1 MSLNLQDCRFLGPAL
16 PEPFVAFE
24 LEAQLRKKK
33 LLVDRRSGDVA
44 DRWESYRRKL
54 RQLGDQGQETRVA
67 THVFEPLVERLGY
80 TSMEREREVITRE
93 GAENG
98 GWVLRSPGSETVLR
112 VWAWPTGTDLDAPNL
127 RGRAYRFSPALVA
140 QRVLWA
146 RGERLGLLSDGD
158 ELRLVFA
165 TPGGGDSHVAI
176 PLGRAGGWRSQREV
190 PDSYR
195 LLVALARP
203 EGVQAVPDLL
213 DEARKGQTKVTNE
226 LRDQARTAVE
236 GFVQEVL
243 DHPANADVL
252 ATWEREAL
260 ARELWREGL
269 NLIYRLLFVLKLES
283 SPDPARAFSFASTS
297 LWRRTYSP
305 GIALA
310 RFVRKLLDEGQETG
324 GMLETG
330 LRSLFRLFQH
340 GLSSSELKVSPLG
353 GMLFGAEAI
362 PLLDRLTWG
371 ERAVAMLLDR
381 LLWTPGKGK
390 GAKAERR
397 RVHYGSLDVEDL
409 GRVYEALLE
418 LEPGL
423 AAEPMCRLQRDKLQ
437 VVVPMAQGQRYR
449 NPDTESKVK
458 WIEEIHPGRFYL
470 RAGLGRKSSGS
481 YYTPREFVRFLVQ
494 ETLGPQVD
502 ERSPHEDPRPGE
514 ILKLRVLD
522 PAMGSGHFLVEACRY
537 LGLRLYEA
545 CRLCDEK
552 AQSQEDL
559 ADQAATEAERTEALA
574 RTEEWRRRVSDL
586 PDPNDELVS
595 YLPSRVTEGE
605 ETGLSQWKAEALC
618 RRLVAVHCL
627 YGVDKNPLAVELAKL
642 SLWLESYSE
651 GLPLTF
657 LDHRLLQGDS
667 LTGPFYQHLL
677 TWPRAKGPIEGL
689 FVQDLA
695 ARLTEGL
702 NAALVHVRDLEASV
716 GKDVEDLERKAS
728 AKDRLDQALAPFLTV
743 AAAWSGG
750 VMLGDE
756 ADDEAYEALLRTV
769 AEGQEAQAL
778 LDGNARLARMVALGR
793 EGIAYDLVFPEVFWP
808 EGRVEE
814 RGGFDAV
821 VGNPPWDALQPLA
834 KEFYAAFDLRVLDA
848 PTRLERE
855 EVETRLNRDEAVM
868 RSFQQYVV
876 SFEQAKRSI
885 DRVYSWVN
893 REAGGRPSG
902 AVMDLWQAFAER
914 GLANVRARGRV
925 GWVLPSSFHANQS
938 ATGIRELYLE
948 HNALRCCFSFENR
961 EKLFEIDSRYK
972 FATVVAERGAL
983 TGDFPV
989 GFYLHDMGWLF
1000 EDRSG
1005 LVFNRAFVKASSP
1018 EYLALPELQ
1027 SESDLAVA
1035 KVCYERGLPYGQVAQ
1050 HLRIRCGP
1058 EADMSKD
1065 AFRFTPAATVLK
1077 PGEDARDPQ
1086 CAIRLLDKGYLLLHE
1101 GKTFHQYDDHWTE
1114 PPRYLVHLSAVADK
1128 SIWTGPA
1135 RHYRLAFRDI
1145 AASTNERTGIFC
1157 LLAAGTLFGNTAPC
1171 ERKPEQRPNAAALV
1185 VLSVVDSFSF
1195 DWNLRQKNAAHL
1207 NLFILNGIP
1216 VPPVFPGLSP
1226 EPPEH
1231 LPRFLAHSALR
1242 LTCNHSG
1249 YAALWRDQVGDA
1261 WREPVKPPLTWPV
1274 LAGDEERWAVRAAID
1289 AVVAAAYGLTRDQY
1303 AHVLSSFNHK
1313 SYPASQALCLA
1324 AFDKLS
1330 TLGLEAFTHK
1340 YDPYWDIPLNQNLPQ
1355 PVIDLPTANQP
1366 PARSAAK
1373 TPTRR
1378 AQQLT
1383 LVPPRGEQL
1392 SLLDGEDDNP
1402 PGLPLAADGPTPS
1415 YVPTS
1420 SPPRDPYNIV
1430 RYLLETKGVIT
1441 SQDAQHAT
1449 GLDAAAV
1456 HPHLQSLVREGLAV
1470 VEGQKRGTRY
1480 RRAVVK
1486 P

>member
-1 MSLNLQDCRFLGPAL
+1 MSLNLQDCRFVGPAL

-33 LLVDRRSGDVA
+33 LLVDRRSGDLA
-44 DRWESYRRKL
+44 DRWDSYRRKL
-54 RQLGDQGQETRVA
+54 RQLGDQGQEMRVA

-80 TSMEREREVITRE
+80 ATMEREREVITRE

-98 GWVLRSPGSETVLR
+98 GWVLRSPDSETVLR
-112 VWAWPTGTDLDAPNL
+112 VWAWPAGTDLDAPNL

-176 PLGRAGGWRSQREV
+176 PLGRAGGWRSQRDV

-195 LLVALARP
+195 LLLALARP
-203 EGVQAVPDLL
+203 EGVLAVPDLL

-362 PLLDRLTWG
+362 RLLDRLTWG

-449 NPDTESKVK
+449 HPDSESKVK

-470 RAGLGRKSSGS
+470 RVGLGRKSSGS

-657 LDHRLLQGDS
+657 MDHRLLQGDS

-728 AKDRLDQALAPFLTV
+728 AKDRLDQALAPFLLV

-756 ADDEAYEALLRTV
+756 ADDVAYEALLRTV

-821 VGNPPWDALQPLA
+821 VGNPPWDSLQPLA
-834 KEFYAAFDLRVLDA
+834 KEFYAAFDLRILDA

-868 RSFQQYVV
+868 RSFQQYEV
-876 SFEQAKRSI
+876 SFEQAKRCI
-885 DRVYSWVN
+885 DRVYSWIN
-893 REAGGRPSG
+893 REAQGKPSG

-914 GLANVRARGRV
+914 GLANLRDGGRV
-925 GWVLPSSFHANQS
+925 GWMIPSSFHANQS

-948 HNALRCCFSFENR
+948 HNALLCCFSFENSK
-961 EKLFEIDSRYK
+961 KLFDIHSSYK
-972 FATVVAERGAL
+972 FATVVAKRGA
-983 TGDFPV
+983 TTEDFPV

-1000 EDRSG
+1000 EDRSA

-1018 EYLALPELQ
+1018 EYLSLPELQ
-1027 SESDLAVA
+1027 SGPDAEVA
-1035 KVCYERGLPYGQVAQ
+1035 STCYRSGLLYGEVTR
-1050 HLRIRCGP
+1050 HLHIRCG
-1058 EADMSKD
+1058 EEMHMSK
-1065 AFRFTPAATVLK
+1065 ASHRFTPAATLLP
-1077 PGEDARDPQ
+1077 PGADAREPQ
-1086 CAIRLLDKGYLLLHE
+1086 CAARLLERGYLPLHQ
-1101 GKTFHQYDDHWTE
+1101 GKTFHQYEDRWGET
-1114 PPRYLVHLSAVADK
+1114 PPYLIHVSAIADR
-1128 SIWTGPA
+1128 PA
-1135 RHYRLAFRDI
+1135 WLALARFCRLAFRQI
-1145 AASTNERTGIFC
+1145 ASSTNERTSIFC
-1157 LLAAGTLFGNTAPC
+1157 LLPAGTLFGHMAPS
-1171 ERKPEQRPNAAALV
+1171 ERQAAERSCTAALITLAV
-1185 VLSVVDSFSF
+1185 VNAYTFDSC
-1195 DWNLRQKNAAHL
+1195 LRQRVGAAVSQ
-1207 NLFILNGIP
+1207 FILNGIP
-1216 VPPVFPGLSP
+1216 VPPVFPGLTP
-1226 EPPEH
+1226 EPPEC

-1249 YAALWRDQVGDA
+1249 YAALWRDQLGDT
-1261 WREPVKPPLTWPV
+1261 WREPAKLPFTWPV
-1274 LAGDEERWAVRAAID
+1274 LAGDDERWAVRAAID

-1324 AFDKLS
+1324 AFDELQS
-1330 TLGLEAFTHK
+1330 LGLEAFTRKH
-1340 YDPYWDIPLNQNLPQ
+1340 DPYWDIPLNQNLPQ
-1355 PVIDLPTANQP
+1355 PVIDLPTANTGTGTP
-1366 PARSAAK
+1366 PA
-1373 TPTRR
+1373 TPGSTHRP
-1378 AQQLT
+1378 QQLT
-1383 LVPPRGEQL
+1383 LLPPRSEQL
-1392 SLLDGEDDNP
+1392 SLLDDDDDP
-1402 PGLPLAADGPTPS
+1402 PVLPLVADGPASPYKTPPATPS
-1415 YVPTS
+1415 EAYETI
-1420 SPPRDPYNIV
+1420 R
-1430 RYLLETKGVIT
+1430 RLLETQHVIT
-1441 SQDAQHAT
+1441 SQDAQKAT
-1449 GLDAAAV
+1449 GLDAATV
-1456 HPHLQSLVREGLAV
+1456 HPHLQRLVQEGLAA
-1470 VEGQKRGTRY
+1470 VEGERRGTKY
-1480 RRAVVK
+1480 RLSKEA
-1486 P
+1486 